1 LLGFGGIWLL
11 KIFIFSF
18 FFARVCAHFPLFQC
32 FCLSGKEV
40 AATAMGK
47 SGAPRKAL
55 CVKSGGKAPRKAL
68 CVKKVV
74 KKGASKAKQKKDM
87 LTGFDVFGS
96 SDDSPSP
103 TPPAPRSPRSP
114 PRSPQRSPQRSPSH
128 SPPHTP
134 TYDRESWWDPV
145 ISLTRR
151 MDAVAASMKDL
162 QDRVKCL
169 EDERVKLKAD

>member
-1 LLGFGGIWLL
+1 
-11 KIFIFSF
+11 
-18 FFARVCAHFPLFQC
+18 
-32 FCLSGKEV
+32 
-40 AATAMGK
+40 MGK

-68 CVKKVV
+68 CVKKAV
-74 KKGASKAKQKKDM
+74 KKGASKAKAQKKDM
-87 LTGFDVFGS
+87 LEVFGS

-103 TPPAPRSPRSP
+103 TPPAPRS

>member
-1 LLGFGGIWLL
+1 
-11 KIFIFSF
+11 
-18 FFARVCAHFPLFQC
+18 
-32 FCLSGKEV
+32 
-40 AATAMGK
+40 MGK
-47 SGAPRKAL
+47 SGAPGKAL
-55 CVKSGGKAPRKAL
+55 CVNSGGKAPRKAL

-74 KKGASKAKQKKDM
+74 KKGAGTAKPQKKHAKAAA
-87 LTGFDVFGS
+87 LTTALMARSTSPTPPSSPTYKMHKTLAARIDVERADTEFDVFGS

-114 PRSPQRSPQRSPSH
+114 P
-128 SPPHTP
+128 HTP
-134 TYDRESWWDPV
+134 TYDREPWWDPV

-151 MDAVAASMKDL
+151 MDAVAASLKDL